1 MPRVFRIE
9 LLVGLVV
16 LGYVVGF
23 PFLWW
28 AIQDGR
34 TISRRVWAA
43 VGRRRSRWEQQ
54 MMLGYALAGWPA
66 IPLVM
71 SWRRSR
77 LRVELRRER
86 AVERERGRY

>member
-1 MPRVFRIE
+1 MSRVFRIE
-9 LLVGLVV
+9 LLIGLVL

-23 PFLWW
+23 PFMWMAL
-28 AIQDGR
+28 QDAR

-54 MMLGYALAGWPA
+54 LVLGYALAGWPA
-66 IPLVM
+66 IPIFL

-77 LRVELRRER
+77 LRVELRSEQ
-86 AVERERGRY
+86 AVERDRSRY